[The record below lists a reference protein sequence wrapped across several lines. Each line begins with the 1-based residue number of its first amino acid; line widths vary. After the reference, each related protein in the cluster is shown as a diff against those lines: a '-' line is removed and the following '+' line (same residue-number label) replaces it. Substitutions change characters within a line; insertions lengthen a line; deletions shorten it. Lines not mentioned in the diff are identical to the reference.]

1 MVVSFKFRGDAGD
14 RERHEVLDALPG
26 HGARRV
32 DPLAPG
38 TADPELSRLYL
49 AEAGSED
56 DAERILGY
64 LSSAPAIE
72 FAERP
77 PTRGLR

>member
-14 RERHEVLDALPG
+14 RECHEVLDALPG

-56 DAERILGY
+56 DAERIVSY
-64 LSSAPAIE
+64 LSAAPAVE